1 MDISKIG
8 GGICAPKGYM
18 ASGIHCGFRKN
29 RDKKDLGIIVSDKEC
44 SVAAVFT
51 QNKVKGAPNSAVIQP
66 SVVDGGRR

>member
-29 RDKKDLGIIVSDKEC
+29 RDKKE
-44 SVAAVFT
+44 SVIKNAVLRQF
-51 QNKVKGAPNSAVIQP
+51 S
-66 SVVDGGRR
+66 RRIKLREHRLR